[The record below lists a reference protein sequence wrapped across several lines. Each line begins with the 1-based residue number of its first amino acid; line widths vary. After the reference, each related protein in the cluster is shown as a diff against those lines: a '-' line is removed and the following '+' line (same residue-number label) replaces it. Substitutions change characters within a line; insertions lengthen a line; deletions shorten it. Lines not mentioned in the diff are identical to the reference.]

1 MSEVA
6 GLESDQQRLRTQQ
19 TAEASST
26 STRPSVDH
34 PPSAP
39 TTRPKG
45 SWYGNTKRFLMT
57 GDSRKLTDEEK
68 AAKKASTASAPAPTP
83 EPKTEPTTE
92 ATAAPEHTESAAE
105 APRKT
110 LGYAM
115 RSNARKIAE
124 GRFSDIKV
132 TGKTFK
138 NTAEDIGAATK
149 ETASHVA
156 GYVAGTNVPDHL
168 KPDHPMYQG
177 DDPAGQYVRMSDGM
191 GGYQWKDRS
200 ELSPEQIAKA
210 DMPTGPSL
218 KGDAAIAAHATAGG
232 LNFVAKSMMGANKQT
247 AEERMNE
254 SPGKAALQGI
264 LGSGAQLLKSA
275 GGSVAEGLSGGLV
288 EGDGA
293 SEAVG
298 HLGSMAGYGVR
309 GLAKATQNA
318 TKPAADQQRLRRHVA
333 HLYTEKGREEL
344 KEHRADKVM
353 PEFGAALRARN
364 SRVALNPELAKDPR
378 PSGVPD
384 WAKEQYK
391 ADHPAPE
398 PAPAPT
404 PAAAPAKQ
412 SWFSRLIGGVR
423 SMGQR
428 VSKAFGR
435 ARQSLR
441 RLWRQPA
448 Q

>member
-19 TAEASST
+19 TAEASTT

-39 TTRPKG
+39 TSRPKG
-45 SWYGNTKRFLMT
+45 SMYGNMKRFLLT

-68 AAKKASTASAPAPTP
+68 AAKAAAQVPQAQSAPETSTP
-83 EPKTEPTTE
+83 P
-92 ATAAPEHTESAAE
+92 AE

-110 LGYAM
+110 LGYAV
-115 RSNARKIAE
+115 RSNAQKIAE

-138 NTAEDIGAATK
+138 NTAEDIGTATK

-156 GYVAGTNVPDHL
+156 GYVAGTNVPAHL

-210 DMPTGPSL
+210 DMPTAPSL
-218 KGDAAIAAHATAGG
+218 KGDAAIATNAAAGG

-247 AEERMNE
+247 ADERMNE

-275 GGSVAEGLSGGLV
+275 GGSVAEGMSGGLV

-298 HLGSMAGYGVR
+298 HLGSMVGYGAR

-333 HLYTEKGREEL
+333 NLYTEKGHQEL
-344 KEHRADKVM
+344 KDHRANKVM
-353 PEFGAALRARN
+353 PEFKAALRARN
-364 SRVALNPELAKDPR
+364 SRVALNPDQAKDPR

-384 WAKEQYK
+384 WAKEQYR
-391 ADHPAPE
+391 ADHPAP
-398 PAPAPT
+398 APEPT
-404 PAAAPAKQ
+404 PTPAAPAKQ
-412 SWFSRLIGGVR
+412 SWFARLMGGVR

-428 VSKAFGR
+428 VSRAFGR

-441 RLWRQPA
+441 RLWR
-448 Q
+448 

>member
-19 TAEASST
+19 TAQAST
-26 STRPSVDH
+26 TGTRPSVDH
-34 PPSAP
+34 PPTAA
-39 TTRPKG
+39 TTRQKG

-57 GDSRKLTDEEK
+57 GDSKKLTDEEK
-68 AAKKASTASAPAPTP
+68 AAKKSAPAPAP
-83 EPKTEPTTE
+83 QPP
-92 ATAAPEHTESAAE
+92 AAPESAEPAEE

-110 LGYAM
+110 LGYAV

-138 NTAEDIGAATK
+138 NTAEDIGTATK

-156 GYVAGTNVPDHL
+156 GYVAGTNVPEHL

-210 DMPTGPSL
+210 DMPTAPSL
-218 KGDAAIAAHATAGG
+218 KGDAAIATNAAAGG

-247 AEERMNE
+247 ADERMNT

-275 GGSVAEGLSGGLV
+275 GGSVAEGMSGGLV

-298 HLGSMAGYGVR
+298 HLGSMVGYGAR
-309 GLAKATQNA
+309 GIAKATQNA

-333 HLYTEKGREEL
+333 NLYTEKGHQEL
-344 KEHRADKVM
+344 KDHR
-353 PEFGAALRARN
+353 
-364 SRVALNPELAKDPR
+364 
-378 PSGVPD
+378 
-384 WAKEQYK
+384 
-391 ADHPAPE
+391 
-398 PAPAPT
+398 
-404 PAAAPAKQ
+404 
-412 SWFSRLIGGVR
+412 
-423 SMGQR
+423 
-428 VSKAFGR
+428 
-435 ARQSLR
+435 
-441 RLWRQPA
+441 
-448 Q
+448 

>member
-19 TAEASST
+19 TAQASTT

-45 SWYGNTKRFLMT
+45 SMYGNMKRFLTT
-57 GDSRKLTDEEK
+57 GDSKKLTDEEK
-68 AAKKASTASAPAPTP
+68 AAKAAASVPAPETQSAPEAP
-83 EPKTEPTTE
+83 
-92 ATAAPEHTESAAE
+92 AAD

-110 LGYAM
+110 LGYAI
-115 RSNARKIAE
+115 RSNASKIAE

-138 NTAEDIGAATK
+138 NTASDIGSAAK
-149 ETASHVA
+149 DAASHAA
-156 GYVAGTNVPDHL
+156 GYVAGTNIPEHL
-168 KPDHPMYQG
+168 KPDHPQYQG

-210 DMPTGPSL
+210 DMPKAPSL
-218 KGDAAIAAHATAGG
+218 KGDAAIATNAAAGG

-264 LGSGAQLLKSA
+264 FGSGAQLLKSA
-275 GGSVAEGLSGGLV
+275 GGSVAEGMSGGLV

-298 HLGSMAGYGVR
+298 HLGSMVGYGVR
-309 GLAKATQNA
+309 GIAKATQNA

-333 HLYTEKGREEL
+333 NLYTEKGHQEL
-344 KEHRADKVM
+344 KEHRAEKVM
-353 PEFGAALRARN
+353 PEFGAALRARTA
-364 SRVALNPELAKDPR
+364 RVALNPERAKDPR

-391 ADHPAPE
+391 ADHPAPA
-398 PAPAPT
+398 PAPKPAPT
-404 PAAAPAKQ
+404 PAAPAKQ
-412 SWFSRLIGGVR
+412 SWFSRLMGGVR
-423 SMGQR
+423 SFGQR

-441 RLWRQPA
+441 RLWR
-448 Q
+448 

>member
-1 MSEVA
+1 M
-6 GLESDQQRLRTQQ
+6 R
-19 TAEASST
+19 
-26 STRPSVDH
+26 
-34 PPSAP
+34 
-39 TTRPKG
+39 
-45 SWYGNTKRFLMT
+45 
-57 GDSRKLTDEEK
+57 
-68 AAKKASTASAPAPTP
+68 STAQ
-83 EPKTEPTTE
+83 
-92 ATAAPEHTESAAE
+92 
-105 APRKT
+105 
-110 LGYAM
+110 
-115 RSNARKIAE
+115 KIAD

-138 NTAEDIGAATK
+138 NTAEDIGTATK
-149 ETASHVA
+149 EKASHVA
-156 GYVAGTNVPDHL
+156 GYVAGTNVPEHL

-247 AEERMNE
+247 AEERMNT
-254 SPGKAALQGI
+254 SPGKAALQGM

-275 GGSVAEGLSGGLV
+275 GGSVAEGLSEGLV

-344 KEHRADKVM
+344 KEHRAEKVM

-364 SRVALNPELAKDPR
+364 ARVALNPERAKDPR

-384 WAKEQYK
+384 WAKEQYR
-391 ADHPAPE
+391 ADHPAPAPAPE
-398 PAPAPT
+398 PAPT
-404 PAAAPAKQ
+404 PAAPAKQ
-412 SWFSRLIGGVR
+412 SWFSRLMGGVR

-428 VSKAFGR
+428 VSNAFGR

-441 RLWRQPA
+441 RLWS
-448 Q
+448 